1 MSEGLSKYLE
11 KDKDKSLKF
20 SEGSG
25 LARYL
30 PEARRAG
37 SEDDTEK

>member
-25 LARYL
+25 LGRYL
-30 PEARRAG
+30 SDTLRRDD
-37 SEDDTEK
+37 DDTDKK